1 MSGTSEGGKYGV
13 ETEGFNAQDMALQ
26 SLFSAVSVRMLLG
39 ARYPFRVRLTIVSKQ
54 LKGVNKSNILI
65 L

>member
-1 MSGTSEGGKYGV
+1 MGRARVGSMKGV

-26 SLFSAVSVRMLLG
+26 SRFSAVSVRMLLG
-39 ARYPFRVRLTIVSKQ
+39 ARCPFRVRLTIVSKQ